1 MRGSIKILAIA
12 ILIAML
18 LAGTFV
24 VPITMALSGKT
35 VKSYSVQ
42 SSDEGQNDQGDSSDE
57 GTTDEGQE
65 NETIGEEP
73 ETGTNETSEEEA
85 VFKALS
91 HPIRRKIV
99 HVIGKNG
106 YATFTSFSKIEPRV
120 GLLYYH
126 LNIMKD
132 LLYQD
137 EKKRYKLSEL
147 GKKAYELLISGEDI
161 EEYESSSLK
170 PKTTSSL
177 PGSILTPIVLFESL
191 FRTPNKSFFG
201 SIFLVGSIGLFLS
214 IVQLTPL
221 FLFLAPMKKHLLL
234 FQY

>member
-1 MRGSIKILAIA
+1 VRGSIKILAIA

-99 HVIGKNG
+99 HVIGKMVML
-106 YATFTSFSKIEPRV
+106 P
-120 GLLYYH
+120 LL
-126 LNIMKD
+126 
-132 LLYQD
+132 
-137 EKKRYKLSEL
+137 
-147 GKKAYELLISGEDI
+147 A
-161 EEYESSSLK
+161 
-170 PKTTSSL
+170 
-177 PGSILTPIVLFESL
+177 
-191 FRTPNKSFFG
+191 
-201 SIFLVGSIGLFLS
+201 
-214 IVQLTPL
+214 
-221 FLFLAPMKKHLLL
+221 
-234 FQY
+234 FQK